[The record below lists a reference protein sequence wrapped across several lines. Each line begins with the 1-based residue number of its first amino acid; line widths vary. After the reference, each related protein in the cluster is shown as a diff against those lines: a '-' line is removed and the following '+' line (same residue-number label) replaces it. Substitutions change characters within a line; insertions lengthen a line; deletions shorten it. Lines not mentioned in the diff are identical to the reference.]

1 MGADHL
7 SAGKRASCIPDG
19 DTGGEVAGL
28 LGIDTGRIGPD
39 AGPDPTAATT
49 RNTGATNFSMER
61 ESMVRED

>member
-1 MGADHL
+1 MGADHR

-39 AGPDPTAATT
+39 GVPTAATT
-49 RNTGATNFSMER
+49 RNTGATNFSRER